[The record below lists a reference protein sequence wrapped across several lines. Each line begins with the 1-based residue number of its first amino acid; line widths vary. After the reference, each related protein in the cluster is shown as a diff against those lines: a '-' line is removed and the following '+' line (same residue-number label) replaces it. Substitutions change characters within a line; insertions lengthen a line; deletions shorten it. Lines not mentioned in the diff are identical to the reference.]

1 MYVSNMYSANVLL
14 YQSWYIMEGKHVK
27 LKLKL
32 GQIANR
38 NKKESNAKPIVTTA
52 TKSCLQNKIC

>member
-1 MYVSNMYSANVLL
+1 MHSANVLL
-14 YQSWYIMEGKHVK
+14 YWSRYMYIMEGKHVK

-38 NKKESNAKPIVTTA
+38 NKKKA
-52 TKSCLQNKIC
+52 TFANIYCYHCNQATPSE